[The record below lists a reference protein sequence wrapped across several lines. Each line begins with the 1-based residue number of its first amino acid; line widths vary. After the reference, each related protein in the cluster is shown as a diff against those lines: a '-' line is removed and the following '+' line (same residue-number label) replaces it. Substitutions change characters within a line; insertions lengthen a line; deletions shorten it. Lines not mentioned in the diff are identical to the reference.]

1 MIFSLFTNVNEYA
14 ILIIEGGK
22 MIIGMSFIASAFIF
36 ASMIAIIYFA
46 KKHVDTIETKLYNYI
61 LIISIINMII
71 EFTLCTNILLDV
83 PLFSFYNL
91 LINKLFLVT
100 LFTWFSLF
108 TLYIIS
114 VAGVIKI
121 HKKVPWKIIIY
132 YLIIVTLLVFLPIEL
147 VDENGVAYSTGIATY
162 LLYGICVF
170 YVLIWLIIIF
180 KNKKKLRKKALPF
193 IAFIICLI
201 IMLVARALIPGL
213 LLNSFSSAF
222 ATVLMYFTIENPD
235 IKMIEQLNIAK
246 ETAEKANAAKTDFLS
261 NMSHEIRTP
270 LNAIVGFSNILLDD
284 ESIPEKA
291 KDEVRDIVMASDN
304 LLEIVNGI
312 LDISKIE
319 ANKLEIVN
327 NEYSPEKV
335 IDELVALSKGRLG
348 DKPIEFKTNFDPSIP
363 PVLYGDAGRIKQIC
377 VNILTNAIKYTKE
390 GWIEFKVSSIVK
402 DNICR
407 LIISVEDT
415 GIGIK
420 EKNIDK
426 LFNKFERLDLEDN
439 VTIEGTGL
447 GLAITKKLVDL
458 MHGKIVV
465 QSVFGKGSK
474 FTVCLDQRIVENPT
488 IKVDTEKIINEEII
502 VNNKKV
508 LLVDDN
514 KINLKVAERLLE
526 SYGIKTE
533 SVESGYDC
541 IEKIK
546 NGNKYNLIML
556 DDMMPRMSGVETLKK
571 LKEIKG
577 FDTKVIALTANAL
590 TGMREKYLSDGFN
603 DYLAKPINKE
613 ELNKIINKYLNND

>member
-1 MIFSLFTNVNEYA
+1 MNSGFIVLNTFSLIIA
-14 ILIIEGGK
+14 LILIIVFFSKERVHHTEDNIYGNLLVLIFITNLIGLVLGLSLDIHYIYK
-22 MIIGMSFIASAFIF
+22 DFIIICLNKVYLILLIVSLTLF
-36 ASMIAIIYFA
+36 AYYTYCISRYYKNNSNKVNGLFVFFGVLNSLMIAFLPLKVEVINNSSMTSGMA
-46 KKHVDTIETKLYNYI
+46 MNY
-61 LIISIINMII
+61 
-71 EFTLCTNILLDV
+71 TLFVFGIVYIFLM
-83 PLFSFYNL
+83 
-91 LINKLFLVT
+91 FLV
-100 LFTWFSLF
+100 LSDLKN
-108 TLYIIS
+108 L
-114 VAGVIKI
+114 
-121 HKKVPWKIIIY
+121 
-132 YLIIVTLLVFLPIEL
+132 
-147 VDENGVAYSTGIATY
+147 
-162 LLYGICVF
+162 
-170 YVLIWLIIIF
+170 
-180 KNKKKLRKKALPF
+180 KNKKF
-193 IAFIICLI
+193 IPVILLIVEAI
-201 IMLVARALIPGL
+201 IMITIQALCPELNYLVNPSWVITLM
-213 LLNSFSSAF
+213 
-222 ATVLMYFTIENPD
+222 VMYFTIENPD
-235 IKMIEQLNIAK
+235 IKMIEQLNIARD
-246 ETAEKANAAKTDFLS
+246 TAEKANAAKTDFLS

-270 LNAIVGFSNILLDD
+270 LNAIVGFSNLLLDD
-284 ESIPEKA
+284 ESVPEKA

-319 ANKLEIVN
+319 AGKLEIVDT
-327 NEYSPEKV
+327 EYSVKKV

-348 DKPIEFKTNFDPSIP
+348 DKPIEFKTNIDQSIP

-390 GWIEFKVSSIVK
+390 GWIEFKVSSVVK

-474 FTVCLDQRIVENPT
+474 FTVSIDQRIVENPT
-488 IKVDTEKIINEEII
+488 IKVDAEKITNKEII

-533 SVESGYDC
+533 SVESGFACLD
-541 IEKIK
+541 KIK
-546 NGNKYNLIML
+546 AGEKYDLIML
-556 DDMMPRMSGVETLKK
+556 DDMMPKMSGVETLKK
-571 LKEIKG
+571 LKEIKD

-590 TGMREKYLSDGFN
+590 TGMREKYLNDGFN

>member
-61 LIISIINMII
+61 LIISVINMIM

-121 HKKVPWKIIIY
+121 HKKVTWKIITY

-319 ANKLEIVN
+319 AGKLEIVDT
-327 NEYSPEKV
+327 EYTIKKV

-348 DKPIEFKTNFDPSIP
+348 DKPIEFKTNIDPSIP

-390 GWIEFKVSSIVK
+390 GWIEFKVSSIIK

-474 FTVCLDQRIVENPT
+474 FTVSIDQRIVENPK
-488 IKVDTEKIINEEII
+488 IKVDTEKIVNEEII

-533 SVESGYDC
+533 SVESGFACLD
-541 IEKIK
+541 KIK
-546 NGNKYNLIML
+546 AGEKYDLIML
-556 DDMMPRMSGVETLKK
+556 DDMMPKMSGVETLKK

-590 TGMREKYLSDGFN
+590 TGMREKYLNDGFN